1 MAADKYTF
9 KGTGLTPDEIRSGQ
23 KRFDDYLASFPHLQK
38 NYGNLQSL
46 EEIVWME
53 TIQERNKRQVGN
65 LAMEDN
71 SSNIDPS
78 IIPSTTLQK
87 SIQDG
92 FSTIMVL
99 KAKLGMF
106 EETNDLEE
114 EDMVE
119 ELMTKFEKYRK
130 THLDVTFLTCP
141 WCADPFLL
149 VRRMELYDDKTMPF
163 YEDHLLNNR
172 TLFKIYKEGRITKE
186 QVAEVLGISIQ
197 YVEWLEK
204 KVYGL
209 GTLPDRE
216 QEPKLE

>member
-1 MAADKYTF
+1 MATDKYTF
-9 KGTGLTPDEIRSGQ
+9 KGTGLTPEEVKSGQ
-23 KRFDDYLASFPHLQK
+23 KRYDDYLASFPHLQK

-71 SSNIDPS
+71 PSDTDPS

-92 FSTIMVL
+92 FSTIMLL

-106 EETNDLEE
+106 EETNDVEE

-119 ELMTKFEKYRK
+119 TLMTKFENYRK
-130 THLDVTFLTCP
+130 THLDATLLTCP
-141 WCADPFLL
+141 RCADQFLL
-149 VRRMELYDDKTMPF
+149 VRKMEEYDDKTMPF
-163 YEDHLLNNR
+163 YEEALLNNR

-216 QEPKLE
+216 QDPKLE